1 MKLGRFIQAGLRA
14 TGLELV
20 PYPPS
25 DWVRCRNVLRNI
37 FRMLS
42 INCILDVGANHG
54 QYGETLRAIGYPDW
68 ILSFEPVSTS
78 FDALSQRAARDAC
91 WRAFRFALGPSAG
104 RAEIH
109 VTDSDDFISLLM
121 PLKESQRRFPRNRVV
136 RTETVEVRRLDEV
149 FEECTAGIPSPRLYL
164 RLDTQG
170 FDLQVLQGAQRI
182 LPNVLALQTE
192 VSFRAIYEGMPSYA
206 EALEAFRGQ
215 GFRVVDFMPVV
226 RDVDQLCAIE
236 MDCVMARSANW

>member
-25 DWVRCRNVLRNI
+25 DWVRRRNVLRNI

-54 QYGETLRAIGYPDW
+54 RYGETLRAIGYTGW

-104 RAEIH
+104 QAEIH
-109 VTDSDDFISLLM
+109 VTDSDDFSSLLM

-164 RLDTQG
+164 KLDTQG
-170 FDLQVLQGAQRI
+170 FDLQVLQGAERM

-206 EALEAFRGQ
+206 EALRLFGGKAFG
-215 GFRVVDFMPVV
+215 
-226 RDVDQLCAIE
+226 
-236 MDCVMARSANW
+236 W